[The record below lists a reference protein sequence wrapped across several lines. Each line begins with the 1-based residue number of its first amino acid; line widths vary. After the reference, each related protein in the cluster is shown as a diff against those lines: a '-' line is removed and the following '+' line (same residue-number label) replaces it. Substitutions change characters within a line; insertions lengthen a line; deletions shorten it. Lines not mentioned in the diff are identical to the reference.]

1 MAGPWEDYQKAP
13 ATQNGPWADYAPA
26 KPSVATDVA
35 KAIPSGL
42 AKGVIGLA
50 GLPGAIEDGTNW
62 LTRQTVGRVGNA
74 IRGEGFTAP
83 TFADIEQRRA
93 AAGLGSQKALPSADT
108 IRQLVEQNITGPL
121 YEPQTVPGQYAGTV
135 AEFLP
140 SMALPGGTM
149 GQRATMAVVP
159 ALASEAAGQATKGT
173 PAEPYARAGA
183 GIVAGLGTAG
193 AQALGRQPV
202 NRVLREASGPSL
214 NRQAV
219 ESAATLIDD
228 AAARGITLTWDEAL
242 NQATGGAVNLSA
254 VRQGAQGNAQG
265 GIALTGAMAQ
275 RPGQIDAA
283 ARQQFGQVA
292 PQTNAPS
299 SIGRAVGTA
308 AEDSIDSVRQNI
320 NRVSEPYYTA
330 SETVLL
336 SPPEMAKVRALP
348 GYKEAADAVRSDPQ
362 LMRNIQGLPENSV
375 GFLNQVKIQLDTM
388 GKNAAGQFNQNRN
401 LTVASGL
408 GSDAAAVRQAAVD
421 ASPEYAQALAIQQAG
436 REKVLQP
443 LLDGPLGRLANK
455 DQTTRDA
462 INALFPKSPIA
473 GTADEVGRATAALAQ
488 KNPLAARQLVR
499 AHAETV
505 FNETTRDLV
514 AGANQFGGAKF
525 AVAIKGN
532 KQQAENLEASV
543 KALPNGDQVWTGF
556 NRFLEVLEATGKRP
570 AVGSNTAEK
579 LAMQKELQT
588 GGFVGETANAISTG
602 GLTIPRRLRDWY
614 QQMQGGKNSAQLA
627 DILLDPK
634 SVNIFR
640 ALASEK
646 TGIPASVALA
656 TRLTYMGERAWSK
669 PNGNPPAK

>member
-62 LTRQTVGRVGNA
+62 LARQTVGRVGNA

-83 TFADIEQRRA
+83 TFADVEQRRA

-108 IRQLVEQNITGPL
+108 IRQSVEQNITGPL

-149 GQRATMAVVP
+149 GQRAAMAVVP
-159 ALASEAAGQATKGT
+159 ALASETAGQATKGT

-214 NRQAV
+214 TRQAV
-219 ESAATLIDD
+219 DKAAALIDD
-228 AAARGITLTWDEAL
+228 AAANGTVLTWDEAL
-242 NQATGGAVNLSA
+242 NKVTGGAVNLGA
-254 VRQGAQGNAQG
+254 VRQGAEGNMQG
-265 GIALTGAMAQ
+265 GVALRDAMAQ
-275 RPGQIDAA
+275 RPVQIENA
-283 ARQQFGQVA
+283 ARQQLGQIA
-292 PQTNAPS
+292 PEIAAPS
-299 SIGRAVGTA
+299 AIGRAVGTA
-308 AEDSIDSVRQNI
+308 AEESIDGVRQNI
-320 NRVSEPYYTA
+320 NKLSEPYYTA
-330 SETVLL
+330 AENVLL
-336 SPPEMAKVRALP
+336 PPSEMAKVRALP
-348 GYKEAADAVRSDPQ
+348 GYAEAAKAVQANPQ

-388 GKNAAGQFNQNRN
+388 GDNAAGQFNPQRN
-401 LTVASGL
+401 MTVASGI
-408 GSDAAAVRQAAVD
+408 GKDAEAVRQAGID
-421 ASPEYAQALAIQQAG
+421 ASSDYAQALAIQQAG

-443 LLDGPLGRLANK
+443 LRDGPLGQMAKK
-455 DQTTRDA
+455 DQTTRQA
-462 INALFPKSPIA
+462 IDALFPANPDQSAAEVTRAMTALVSKSP
-473 GTADEVGRATAALAQ
+473 G
-488 KNPLAARQLVR
+488 AARELAR
-499 AHAETV
+499 WNAESL
-505 FNETTRDLV
+505 FEKTTRDLV
-514 AGANQFGGAKF
+514 SGANQFGGAKF
-525 AVAIKGN
+525 RAALMGN
-532 KQQAENLEASV
+532 KRQAENFEASIR
-543 KALPNGDQVWTGF
+543 ALPNGDVTWQGF
-556 NRFLEVLEATGKRP
+556 NKFLDVLEATGRRP

-579 LAMQKELQT
+579 LAMQNELKS
-588 GGFVGETANAISTG
+588 GGFMGETANAIGTG

-614 QQMQGGKNSAQLA
+614 QDLQGGKNSAQLA

-646 TGIPASVALA
+646 TGVPASVALA
-656 TRLTYMGERAWSK
+656 TRLTYMGERAGSK